1 MDGAV
6 VSDAPPVSDGDA
18 DIVRIPEKTYTEEFY
33 EAFPFYL
40 SIGMTADEFWNQDC
54 LLTKYYRK
62 AFEMKKNRKNE
73 ELWLQGLYMYNALC
87 SVSPLLHAF
96 AKDGTTALPY
106 LDKPI
111 PLTQKEAEE
120 REIAAQK
127 ERYEKMKSVMR
138 KKANKNKQ
146 EV

>member
-6 VSDAPPVSDGDA
+6 ISASPSESDGDA
-18 DIVRIPEKTYTEEFY
+18 ENTRVPVNTYTEQFY

-54 LLTKYYRK
+54 LLTEYYRK

-73 ELWLQGLYMYNALC
+73 ELWLQGLYVYNALC
-87 SVSPLLHAF
+87 AVSPLLHAF
-96 AKDGTTALPY
+96 AKDGTTASPY
-106 LDKPI
+106 LDRPI
-111 PLTQKEAEE
+111 PLTKKEAEE
-120 REIAAQK
+120 RELAAQK
-127 ERYEKMKSVMR
+127 ERYEKMKSAMH

>member
-54 LLTKYYRK
+54 LLTKMEQLLCRISINLFRLRK
-62 AFEMKKNRKNE
+62 KKPKNVK
-73 ELWLQGLYMYNALC
+73 
-87 SVSPLLHAF
+87 S
-96 AKDGTTALPY
+96 
-106 LDKPI
+106 
-111 PLTQKEAEE
+111 
-120 REIAAQK
+120 R
-127 ERYEKMKSVMR
+127 RRKSVT
-138 KKANKNKQ
+138 KK
-146 EV
+146 